1 MKRLMMTLMLALL
14 SLSYAAAQA
23 PDTNTVDNAANNL
36 ETMPSFQGGGVENFC
51 YWAMSNVE
59 YPKRAVKRQIEG
71 MVLIQF
77 VIYPDGKMRDYVIVK
92 SPDKSLSKAAKAVL
106 DKANKLENG
115 WTAGT
120 DNGKPVKVSFTLPL
134 NFALR

>member
-1 MKRLMMTLMLALL
+1 MMTLMLALL

-23 PDTNTVDNAANNL
+23 PDNDNNDNAATNL
-36 ETMPSFQGGGVENFC
+36 ETMPSFQGGGVESFC

-59 YPKRAVKRQIEG
+59 YPKRAIKRQIEG

-77 VIYPDGKMRDYVIVK
+77 VICPDGKMRDYVIVK

-106 DKANKLENG
+106 NKANKLENG

-120 DNGKPVKVSFTLPL
+120 DNGKPVKVSFTLPI

>member
-1 MKRLMMTLMLALL
+1 MTLMLALL
-14 SLSYAAAQA
+14 SLSYAAAQV
-23 PDTNTVDNAANNL
+23 PNTDNTDNAATKL
-36 ETMPSFQGGGVENFC
+36 ETMPSFQGGGVESFC

-120 DNGKPVKVSFTLPL
+120 DNGKTVKVSFTLPL

>member
-1 MKRLMMTLMLALL
+1 MTLMLALL
-14 SLSYAAAQA
+14 SISYAAAQA
-23 PDTNTVDNAANNL
+23 PDNDNNDYAATNLD
-36 ETMPSFQGGGVENFC
+36 TMPSFQDGGVEDFC
-51 YWAMSNVE
+51 YWVMSNVE
-59 YPKRAVKRQIEG
+59 YPKRAIKRQIEG

-77 VIYPDGKMRDYVIVK
+77 VICPDGKMRDYVIVK

-106 DKANKLENG
+106 NKANKLENG

-120 DNGKPVKVSFTLPL
+120 DNGQPVKVSFTLPI